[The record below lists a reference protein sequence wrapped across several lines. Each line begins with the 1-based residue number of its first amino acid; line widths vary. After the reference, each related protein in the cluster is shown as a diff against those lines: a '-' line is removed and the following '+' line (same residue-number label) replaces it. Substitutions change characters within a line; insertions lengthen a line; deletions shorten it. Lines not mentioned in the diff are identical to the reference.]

1 MSFNPNKTSKSGL
14 EYIVNFYDF
23 GLVCCRIL
31 SDLADCEAAV
41 EDFMQYRLDGAVLTM
56 DSTWNERTNTSMVD
70 VHKLAR
76 DLILHKHADYCVE
89 VVPAQL

>member
-1 MSFNPNKTSKSGL
+1 
-14 EYIVNFYDF
+14 
-23 GLVCCRIL
+23 
-31 SDLADCEAAV
+31 
-41 EDFMQYRLDGAVLTM
+41 MQYRLDGAVLTM